1 MKTATATEF
10 LASAAD
16 ALKWVEAGEV
26 VEIQREGVAIARL
39 VPKQA
44 AVLPTNGQSQQ
55 VDWSKSAAFTRNRTG
70 ERVLTDEE
78 VKSLLG

>member
-44 AVLPTNGQSQQ
+44 AVLPG
-55 VDWSKSAAFTRNRTG
+55 TG
-70 ERVLTDEE
+70 PA
-78 VKSLLG
+78 SGF